1 MAPFYQWGLLLSC
14 LLMVIS
20 NCRADSPL
28 PVSASR
34 GEDIAVPC
42 VDSKVT
48 RLKSCSR
55 VRWIKYS
62 TDAGQRKVLLFWL
75 KEIQDPKQKAELF
88 LTNLQKSD
96 EGLYACEICHG
107 WNCTQV
113 KNISLRVKDC
123 KVLAAVKVAPSRSTE
138 LNCPVDITLGQ
149 EGPQNISWALL
160 KGGEPLSLNSD
171 TSLVI
176 KSASD
181 SAWYRCTYIYRQ
193 TQRCFDIKMI
203 VQAEDVEPIATKTQE
218 TPTMSETPTTKR
230 TEESRATYI
239 AVVASV
245 IVGILVVA
253 AVMGVFIHR
262 NRNTRRHTQQTPGPP
277 AGVNSAAVYDGYDTV
292 TLPDDPQGNKCVNSL
307 YQQIQDEGLSTF
319 HY

>member
-160 KGGEPLSLNSD
+160 KG
-171 TSLVI
+171 
-176 KSASD
+176 
-181 SAWYRCTYIYRQ
+181 
-193 TQRCFDIKMI
+193 
-203 VQAEDVEPIATKTQE
+203 AEDVEPIATKTQE